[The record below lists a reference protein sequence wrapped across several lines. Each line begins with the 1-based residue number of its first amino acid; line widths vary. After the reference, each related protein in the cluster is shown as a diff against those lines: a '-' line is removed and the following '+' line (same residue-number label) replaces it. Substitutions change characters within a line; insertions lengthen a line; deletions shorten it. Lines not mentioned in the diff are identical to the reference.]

1 MKASEVPRQM
11 ADRGVWWHVVGF
23 AIAGAICLVI
33 LEEFA
38 GSDAMAYRYFETTI
52 DRLYWALAVVLAG
65 LIDRGRHMFETRMQ
79 IRRAARAKVREE
91 GRREGR
97 KEGRKEGR
105 QEGRT
110 EGREEGRTE
119 GRQEGRTE
127 GRQEGRQEG
136 RRDVLDALRRHAVR
150 DEATGR
156 IVLELTPEVEAALLN
171 GPDDRV

>member
-38 GSDAMAYRYFETTI
+38 GSDARAYRYFETTI

-97 KEGRKEGR
+97 KEGR

-110 EGREEGRTE
+110 EGREEGR
-119 GRQEGRTE
+119 
-127 GRQEGRQEG
+127 
-136 RRDVLDALRRHAVR
+136 RDALDALRRYAVR

-156 IVLELTPEVEAALLN
+156 IVLALELTPEVEAALLN
-171 GPDDRV
+171 GPDDRG

>member
-97 KEGRKEGR
+97 KEGR
-105 QEGRT
+105 
-110 EGREEGRTE
+110 
-119 GRQEGRTE
+119 QEGRTE
-127 GRQEGRQEG
+127 GRQ
-136 RRDVLDALRRHAVR
+136 DALDALRRHAVR